1 MAGELERRLTTATL
15 TTYGVGVIIGA
26 GIYVLVGK
34 IASIAGNG
42 LWLAFVGAAL
52 AALPTGLS
60 YAELASRYP
69 RSAGEAVFVDRAF
82 GRDGLS
88 FLVGF
93 LILASGVA
101 STAAVAHGFTS
112 YLGDLLSLGPH
123 LRPLVIAGFLVV
135 LSLLNHRG
143 IRETTWLN
151 TTLTIASVGG
161 LLVLVLAG
169 LGRWGTV
176 DVWTIAPPEGPAPG
190 TAAVLVAGMAL
201 AFYAFIGFE
210 DICNVAEEVRRPHR
224 TIPRAIILSVVIA
237 SAVYVLLGITVVNAV
252 PAAELT
258 RSEVPLMLVV
268 ERLLPSWGSWWLSVI
283 ALFAVT
289 NTALFNLIMCSRMLY
304 GMGRSGWIPR
314 RFGVVHERRK
324 TPTLG
329 VLTGLGLALA
339 FAMTG
344 ALHVLAE
351 ATNAVILLAFMAV
364 DLSLLVVKRRRV
376 PPDDPTLPFFSVPWV
391 VPLLGLLSTGYLV
404 TRFSPGAYL
413 RAGGLLAV
421 GGILF
426 AIQRVARRRR
436 EEPEPRE

>member
-176 DVWTIAPPEGPAPG
+176 DVWTIAPPEGP
-190 TAAVLVAGMAL
+190 
-201 AFYAFIGFE
+201 
-210 DICNVAEEVRRPHR
+210 
-224 TIPRAIILSVVIA
+224 PRARPPCSSRAWPWRSMPSSA
-237 SAVYVLLGITVVNAV
+237 SRTSAT
-252 PAAELT
+252 
-258 RSEVPLMLVV
+258 
-268 ERLLPSWGSWWLSVI
+268 W
-283 ALFAVT
+283 
-289 NTALFNLIMCSRMLY
+289 
-304 GMGRSGWIPR
+304 PR
-314 RFGVVHERRK
+314 RSADRTAR
-324 TPTLG
+324 
-329 VLTGLGLALA
+329 
-339 FAMTG
+339 
-344 ALHVLAE
+344 
-351 ATNAVILLAFMAV
+351 
-364 DLSLLVVKRRRV
+364 
-376 PPDDPTLPFFSVPWV
+376 
-391 VPLLGLLSTGYLV
+391 
-404 TRFSPGAYL
+404 SP
-413 RAGGLLAV
+413 
-421 GGILF
+421 
-426 AIQRVARRRR
+426 ARSSCRW
-436 EEPEPRE
+436 